1 MSTTVTAAKA
11 MTLRKN
17 STTKMAARAAA
28 ARPAWPALRMRM
40 LRPAAAAMTSSRQ
53 SRGSR

>member
-1 MSTTVTAAKA
+1 MTTTVTAARA

-17 STTKMAARAAA
+17 STTKMAANTLA
-28 ARPAWPALRMRM
+28 ARPASGVPSTRM
-40 LRPAAAAMTSSRQ
+40 LSPAAALAAISTA